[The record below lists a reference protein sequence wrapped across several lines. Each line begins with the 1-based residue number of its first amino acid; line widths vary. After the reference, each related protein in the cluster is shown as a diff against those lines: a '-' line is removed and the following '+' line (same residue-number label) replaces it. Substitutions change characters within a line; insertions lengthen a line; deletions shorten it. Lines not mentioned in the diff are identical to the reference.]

1 MKIYIFFVLFVL
13 SAGYISSMWYADQ
26 DGRLL
31 LAQTQNTPD
40 PCEGMCPEGTVC
52 DPVAGTCTDP
62 AQQQLV
68 DQVTCKD
75 WIKLNT
81 DFPFI
86 WNCINITK
94 SGRPVDQ
101 ISTSD
106 GTVSIIREDSIFPV
120 LLTALSKIVMSLIL
134 LGCFILLIVGGF
146 ELITWQSVISAGD
159 GMGKIKVVLAALALL
174 GTASVILK
182 VVNPNFFGDWGAS
195 TITPDVNTVPSS
207 STNSSVTTSSW

>member
-1 MKIYIFFVLFVL
+1 
-13 SAGYISSMWYADQ
+13 MWYTDQ
-26 DGRLL
+26 DGGLL
-31 LAQTQNTPD
+31 LAQTQNIPD
-40 PCEGMCPEGTVC
+40 QGPCPWSPWCSWYEETMN
-52 DPVAGTCTDP
+52 AI
-62 AQQQLV
+62 
-68 DQVTCKD
+68 DQASCKD

-86 WNCINITK
+86 WNCIKITK
-94 SGRPVDQ
+94 VWTAVQQVWWLDWW
-101 ISTSD
+101 
-106 GTVSIIREDSIFPV
+106 TVSIIREDSIFPV